1 VRESDLEARL
11 VRGVKS
17 VGGQAYKFVSPG
29 SVGVPDRLVV
39 LPGGKIIFVELK
51 ADGGRLSQMQVYWIA
66 QLRGLGADVQVVKG
80 AEDVKKFLQRLREVI
95 PDEIHTP

>member
-1 VRESDLEARL
+1 MRESDLEARL

-17 VGGQAYKFVSPG
+17 AGGRAYKFVSPG

-51 ADGGRLSQMQVYWIA
+51 ADGGRLSQMQVYRIA

-80 AEDVKKFLQRLREVI
+80 AEDVKKFLQWLREVI